1 MRDSNPTDMLVK
13 LILMAG
19 VIGLMVPVGIAV
31 VAAMG
36 LGVIARVGGA

>member
-1 MRDSNPTDMLVK
+1 MRDSNPTDMLIK

-31 VAAMG
+31 AAAMG